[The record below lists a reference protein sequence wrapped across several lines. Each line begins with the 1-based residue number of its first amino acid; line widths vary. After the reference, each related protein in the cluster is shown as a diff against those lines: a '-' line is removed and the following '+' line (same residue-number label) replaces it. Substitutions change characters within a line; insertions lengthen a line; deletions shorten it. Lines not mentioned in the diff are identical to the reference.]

1 MLCVQLD
8 YTLLK
13 KLEILELNPK
23 LIAYEWMLHLFPSRS
38 QTFKEPDDEPDTILS
53 SVDENVIL
61 VIGDVW
67 PVRLYFNLKKLN

>member
-1 MLCVQLD
+1 M
-8 YTLLK
+8 
-13 KLEILELNPK
+13 
-23 LIAYEWMLHLFPSRS
+23 FPSRS

-67 PVRLYFNLKKLN
+67 PVRLYFSKEKAELKLGFPRQTKKKSQVYQNACWFIQGP

>member
-1 MLCVQLD
+1 M
-8 YTLLK
+8 
-13 KLEILELNPK
+13 
-23 LIAYEWMLHLFPSRS
+23 FPSRS

-67 PVRLYFNLKKLN
+67 PVRLYFSKEKAELKLGFPIQTKKKSKVYQNACWFIQGP